1 MTREERLKYIKI
13 QYEGIQIAN
22 KCFDDNIYMEW
33 KNKYNGNIPYSIIFQ
48 YIIDKLFIQDYESY
62 EIYIIRKTFLDQLQ
76 HLIEQYTT
84 YKTSLSLEIPYH
96 TILKIE

>member
-1 MTREERLKYIKI
+1 MTRKEKLRNIKI

-22 KCFDDNIYMEW
+22 KCFSDNTYMEW
-33 KNKYNGNIPYSIIFQ
+33 KNKYNGNIPYSIITQ
-48 YIIDKLFIQDYESY
+48 YVNDKLFIKYYESY
-62 EIYIIRKTFLDQLQ
+62 ELYIIRKTFLDQLMD
-76 HLIEQYTT
+76 LIEQYTI